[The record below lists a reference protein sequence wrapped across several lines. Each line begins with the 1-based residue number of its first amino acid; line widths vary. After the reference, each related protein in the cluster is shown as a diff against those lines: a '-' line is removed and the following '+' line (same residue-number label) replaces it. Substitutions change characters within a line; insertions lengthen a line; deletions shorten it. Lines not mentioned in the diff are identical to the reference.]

1 VPRHHFNPRRQ
12 TVKSKLWTSLCL
24 LALAAVG
31 APEAVAQTCTA
42 TAIKPYIKVGSG
54 SWTNT
59 ASASIAAGTSFVMG
73 PQPTSGG
80 SWSWSGCGSSGSA
93 REQTL
98 TAKASCTATATY
110 TNSCGAKS
118 TQAFTITVPGMRD
131 LTSLQLSKL
140 MGAGW
145 NLGNTLEAIGG
156 ETAWGNPA
164 ANQALFNAIKA
175 AGFKTVRIPVS
186 WKQYADANDNISA
199 SWMSRVTQVVNYAKN
214 AGLYTMINIHWDG
227 GWMQPTY
234 ASQAMANA
242 RITKFW
248 TQIANNFKGYDDTLL
263 FAGTNEVMKDGDYG
277 TPTVEYYTVQNG
289 FNQAFV
295 NAVRATGGGNLA
307 RHLIVQGFNTNIDHA
322 VNFATIPSDSAT
334 KRLMMEVHFYDPYN
348 FTLNE
353 NSTIWQWGAAATN
366 ASATET
372 WANEAYVDAQFQKMK
387 TRFVDAGIPVI
398 LGEFGVIRRTEYA
411 GSDTYRTNWT
421 RYVARSAWTHGAVP
435 VWWDAG
441 LPNANHSMGLFDRNS
456 GAQVHTGLISAIVNA
471 AK

>member
-1 VPRHHFNPRRQ
+1 M
-12 TVKSKLWTSLCL
+12 TSKLWTSLGL
-24 LALAAVG
+24 LALALAG
-31 APEAVAQTCTA
+31 SPPAVAQTCTA
-42 TAIKPYIKVGSG
+42 TAVKPYIKVGST
-54 SWTNT
+54 WTNT
-59 ASASIAAGTSFVMG
+59 ASTNVAAGTAIVLG

-80 SWSWSGCGSSGSA
+80 SWAWSGCGSTGTA
-93 REQTL
+93 REQSL

-110 TNSCGAKS
+110 TNSCGAKT
-118 TQAFTITVPGMRD
+118 TQAFAITVPGMRD

-145 NLGNTLEAIGG
+145 NLGNSLEAIGG
-156 ETAWGNPA
+156 ETAWGNPPA
-164 ANQALFNAIKA
+164 TQALFNAVKA
-175 AGFKTVRIPVS
+175 AGFKTVRIPLS

-199 SWMSRVTQVVNYAKN
+199 TWMTRVTQVVNYAKN

-234 ASQAMANA
+234 ANQATANA

-263 FAGTNEVMKDGDYG
+263 FAGTNEVMVDGDYG

-307 RHLIVQGFNTNIDHA
+307 RHLIVQGFNTNIDHT
-322 VNFATIPSDSAT
+322 VNFATVPSDSAT
-334 KRLMMEVHFYDPYN
+334 KRLMMEVHFYDPYD

-353 NSTIWQWGAAATN
+353 NSNIWQWGAAATD
-366 ASATET
+366 ASATQT

-387 TRFVDAGIPVI
+387 ARFVDAGIPVI
-398 LGEFGVIRRTEYA
+398 LGEFGAIRRTEHSGA
-411 GSDTYRTNWT
+411 ETYRTNWA
-421 RYVARSAWTHGAVP
+421 RYVAHSAWTHGAVP

-441 LPNANHSMGLFDRNS
+441 SPTANHSMGLFDRNT
-456 GAQVHTGLISAIVNA
+456 GAQSYPSLISAIINA